1 MTTPPFVLGL
11 TGSIA
16 MGKTTTAALFRARG
30 VPIWDADDAVH
41 RLYSKGGKA
50 VEAVAALVPD
60 AVGED
65 GVDRSVLQAMAR
77 MFSRLSWSAMGV
89 AFLTGAWMS
98 IDLIGEPA
106 LAVKLATVA
115 VTAALAAYHQVAAR
129 NQSAR
134 TRGILQGLIL
144 ISSLGIVAAAV
155 AL

>member
-1 MTTPPFVLGL
+1 MVRWLHLVSASVWVGGLVTLG
-11 TGSIA
+11 
-16 MGKTTTAALFRARG
+16 AL
-30 VPIWDADDAVH
+30 
-41 RLYSKGGKA
+41 
-50 VEAVAALVPD
+50 VAAVRR
-60 AVGED
+60 E

-77 MFSRLSWSAMGV
+77 MFGRVSWTAMGV

-115 VTAALAAYHQVAAR
+115 VTAALAAWHQVAAP
-129 NQSAR
+129 NQSPR

-144 ISSLGIVAAAV
+144 LSSLGIVAAAV

>member
-1 MTTPPFVLGL
+1 MVLWLHLVSASVWVGGL
-11 TGSIA
+11 VTLG
-16 MGKTTTAALFRARG
+16 AL
-30 VPIWDADDAVH
+30 
-41 RLYSKGGKA
+41 
-50 VEAVAALVPD
+50 VAAVRR
-60 AVGED
+60 E

-77 MFSRLSWSAMGV
+77 MFSRVSWSAMGV

-115 VTAALAAYHQVAAR
+115 VTAALAAYHQVAAH
-129 NQSAR
+129 NQSPR

-144 ISSLGIVAAAV
+144 LSSLGIVTAAV

>member
-1 MTTPPFVLGL
+1 MVLWLHLVSASVWVGGL
-11 TGSIA
+11 VTLG
-16 MGKTTTAALFRARG
+16 AL
-30 VPIWDADDAVH
+30 
-41 RLYSKGGKA
+41 
-50 VEAVAALVPD
+50 VAAVRR
-60 AVGED
+60 E

-98 IDLIGEPA
+98 IDLVGEPA
-106 LAVKLATVA
+106 LAVKLATVV